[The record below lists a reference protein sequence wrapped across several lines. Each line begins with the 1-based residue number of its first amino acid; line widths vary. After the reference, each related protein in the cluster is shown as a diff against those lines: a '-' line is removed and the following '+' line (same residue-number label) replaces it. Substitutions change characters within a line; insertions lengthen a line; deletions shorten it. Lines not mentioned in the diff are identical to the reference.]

1 MSSARYISLLMT
13 SRNQAH
19 TFHLLTTSFAMHKAL
34 QDYYEGIVPLLD
46 DWAEAYMGKYG
57 RFPKVKIAQ
66 RVSSDPKQS
75 AKYFRGLLASLRKLK
90 LPKDTY
96 LQNIQDEI
104 VALIRST
111 LYKLTLK

>member
-1 MSSARYISLLMT
+1 MSAARYISLLMS

-19 TFHLLTTSFAMHKAL
+19 TFHLVTTSFAMHKAL

-46 DWAEAYMGKYG
+46 QWAEAYMGKYG
-57 RFPKVKIAQ
+57 RFPKVKLAQ
-66 RVSSDPKQS
+66 RALMDPTKS

-104 VALIRST
+104 TALIRST